1 MCVFGASAQAVQTLG
16 RCPMLTFL
24 AFVFFRLCCLRQ
36 MHKASAKMSKDS
48 LRTLINATTF
58 NLSEF
63 LPKLRKLGLQPS
75 MQVQTPGTCIYS
87 PSGRGSAHIVITV
100 GSWVEQI
107 AINYSMSAA
116 GLVSAVKFWDG
127 VDPLLHNSALATRC
141 VIPMLW
147 LAQHRRWDLGQ
158 EIADQLSVLSTLVRA
173 VKREGQHAVV
183 FRDFDDP
190 NDVELTC
197 ASCFKKRG
205 AGYHRALLFVRI
217 NGQCPSCFV
226 DSTKEY
232 MHFANMID
240 RKFK

>member
-1 MCVFGASAQAVQTLG
+1 
-16 RCPMLTFL
+16 
-24 AFVFFRLCCLRQ
+24 
-36 MHKASAKMSKDS
+36 MHKASTKLSKDS

-116 GLVSAVKFWDG
+116 GLVSAVNFWNG

-141 VIPMLW
+141 VIPMIW
-147 LAQHRRWDLGQ
+147 LAHHRQWDLGP
-158 EIADQLSVLSTLVRA
+158 EIADQLLVLSTLVRSVQRGA
-173 VKREGQHAVV
+173 THEVV
-183 FRDFDDP
+183 FRNFDDP
-190 NDVELTC
+190 NDVELACHTC
-197 ASCFKKRG
+197 FNKRG
-205 AGYHRALLFVRI
+205 PGFHRALLYVRI

-226 DSTKEY
+226 DNTKEY

-240 RKFK
+240 RRFK